1 MSARFFVVDGPGFLY
16 RAYHALPYLS
26 NSKGQATH
34 AVRGVSTMLLKLL
47 REENPA
53 YAAVAWDPPGPTFR
67 EEKLPSYKE
76 TRPSMPDDLRSQIA
90 LVKRV
95 FEALRLPL
103 LEVPGFEADDVLGT
117 LCERMRTEPVEMVLV
132 TGDKDMLQLVGPR
145 VRVLSTNDFKRRT
158 AALPSSM
165 STPAAR

>member
-67 EEKLPSYKE
+67 EEKLRL
-76 TRPSMPDDLRSQIA
+76 TRR
-90 LVKRV
+90 
-95 FEALRLPL
+95 
-103 LEVPGFEADDVLGT
+103 
-117 LCERMRTEPVEMVLV
+117 
-132 TGDKDMLQLVGPR
+132 R
-145 VRVLSTNDFKRRT
+145 VRGCPTIS
-158 AALPSSM
+158 AARSPSS
-165 STPAAR
+165 SASSRRSGCPSSR